1 MIDFYEIDEKYL
13 DFLRNF
19 DSRVPRS
26 DYTTHDKFFCGVVLV
41 IGNNIPYYAP
51 VSHFNTPQQTN
62 IPIYDKGS
70 KKVLSTVRFFFMIPV
85 MPQVITRVDV
95 KTLYNTDPSYAI
107 LVDKEY
113 SYCSTHEALLN
124 KRAEAVYKIGCNKNH
139 VFNKLCCDFKKLEGV
154 FRTYN
159 VS

>member
-1 MIDFYEIDEKYL
+1 MIDCYEIDGKYL

-41 IGNNIPYYAP
+41 IDNNISYYAP

-70 KKVLSTVRFFFMIPV
+70 KNMIPV
-85 MPQVITRVDV
+85 LPQVITRVDV
-95 KTLYNTDPSYAI
+95 KTLYNTDP
-107 LVDKEY
+107 
-113 SYCSTHEALLN
+113 
-124 KRAEAVYKIGCNKNH
+124 
-139 VFNKLCCDFKKLEGV
+139 KKLEGV